1 MHGFAAGVALMAFL
15 LYADRSG
22 WLYVHG
28 SQSRWAL
35 VTRAGIGGVLASI
48 AIGFMDLTSTS
59 GASFEWR
66 HWLIL
71 SALALA
77 IAGHLGLRRGGPSN
91 PT

>member
-1 MHGFAAGVALMAFL
+1 MHGFAAGVALMALL

-35 VTRAGIGGVLASI
+35 VTRVGLAGVLAAI
-48 AIGFMDLTSTS
+48 AVGFMDLATTD
-59 GASFEWR
+59 GTPFEWR

-71 SALALA
+71 AALALS